1 MITQYEDEV
10 VLLVTVSY
18 NKSLNETKVIMK
30 KELQIISIIKLL

>member
-10 VLLVTVSY
+10 VLLVTASY